1 MDYKRFYEVMLDN
14 ITDGI
19 YILDDKGNYIYANSP
34 YINWTGISKNTLM
47 TMNVHD
53 FLDNGQIDICISD
66 IVYREK
72 RRVVMFQD
80 VAIYKSPVR
89 ESFRQLVI
97 SSPIFGEDGKVS
109 NILAVCRQLDDM
121 NNFLREA
128 SAQETVLAHVDFQ
141 RIKENPSIV
150 AHSRAM
156 REVLRQAA
164 EIANIDA
171 SVLITGESGTG
182 KEVVAQHIHDLGR
195 KSKGEMVVLNCAALP
210 ENLLES
216 ELFGYEKGAF
226 TGALSSGKAGLFEMA
241 SGGSLFLDE
250 INSLPLALQGKLL
263 RAVETKTIQ
272 RIGSTKSKKVD
283 FRLIAASN
291 EDLLEAVIAKRFRAD
306 LYYRINV
313 VPIELPPLRER
324 QEDIIPMALFFLQQY
339 NKKYNKNKELT
350 NETLQAICSYDW
362 PGNVRE
368 LKNFVERS
376 VIMSATDQINLT
388 DIGPVAAS
396 HGQYCDPETMDRDR
410 KISYFHSTADELLE
424 QGLSLREYMNRCEQ
438 AYLTKALQKY
448 KTTYAAAEKL
458 RTSQS
463 GIMRKKK
470 KYGL

>member
-1 MDYKRFYEVMLDN
+1 MLNDYSCIDIRDYCESYRQALC
-14 ITDGI
+14 ITDADGVI
-19 YILDDKGNYIYANSP
+19 TYMNRLYCQETGLDSSAIGTHEPFTDP
-34 YINWTGISKNTLM
+34 ISKKVIEKGQTVSFGNAGITTPSKTGRFVTGVPIFDRNNRLVNIVITLAPE
-47 TMNVHD
+47 
-53 FLDNGQIDICISD
+53 
-66 IVYREK
+66 REIFRRFREMK
-72 RRVVMFQD
+72 DLLSQQQTIRVLEAGDEKTLSLLGRDPKIKEIRRLIRRV
-80 VAIYKSPVR
+80 
-89 ESFRQLVI
+89 
-97 SSPIFGEDGKVS
+97 
-109 NILAVCRQLDDM
+109 
-121 NNFLREA
+121 
-128 SAQETVLAHVDFQ
+128 
-141 RIKENPSIV
+141 
-150 AHSRAM
+150 
-156 REVLRQAA
+156 AA
-164 EIANIDA
+164 TNAA
-171 SVLITGESGTG
+171 VLITGESGTG